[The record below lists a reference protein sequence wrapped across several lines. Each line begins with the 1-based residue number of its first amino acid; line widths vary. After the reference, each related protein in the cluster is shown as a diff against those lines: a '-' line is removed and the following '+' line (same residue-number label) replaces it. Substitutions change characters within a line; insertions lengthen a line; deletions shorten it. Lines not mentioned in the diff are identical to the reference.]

1 MGEASDRRDLRM
13 EFIELLITICAIYT
27 TFSLFSILL
36 GFDTPFFALA
46 EHIYVGVAIGFM
58 VISAT
63 NYLQNQVLAKL
74 TADVVTNWPLI
85 IGAILGIMMLGRL
98 SSKTS
103 YLARV
108 PMTIATGVGVALTA
122 RTTIFTSIIT
132 NLVATIKPI
141 VGDASMMDKFTNLAM
156 LVMVLFILT
165 FYLYTTKLTG
175 PLQTSHNIGRYI
187 LYAAFGALFAQTYM
201 GRLGLFLGRME
212 GMLFPALNAQISAVV
227 VVIILGGSFYL
238 KKYAPDLLKKLTPD

>member
-1 MGEASDRRDLRM
+1 M
-13 EFIELLITICAIYT
+13 EFLELLITICAAYT
-27 TFSLFSILL
+27 TFSLFSILM

-46 EHIYVGVAIGFM
+46 EHIYVGVAIGYM
-58 VISAT
+58 VISST
-63 NYLQNQVLAKL
+63 NYIQNQVLAKI
-74 TADVVTNWPLI
+74 TSDIGANWPFI

-108 PMTIATGVGVALTA
+108 PMTLATGVGVALSA
-122 RTTIFTSIIT
+122 RTTIFTSIIV
-132 NLVATIKPI
+132 NIVATIKPI
-141 VGDASMMDKFTNLAM
+141 VGDASMMEKFTNLAV
-156 LVMVLFILT
+156 LVLVIFILT
-165 FYLYTTKLTG
+165 FFLYTTRLTG

-212 GMLFPALNAQISAVV
+212 AMLFPEINAQISAVV
-227 VVIILGGSFYL
+227 VVIILAGSFYL